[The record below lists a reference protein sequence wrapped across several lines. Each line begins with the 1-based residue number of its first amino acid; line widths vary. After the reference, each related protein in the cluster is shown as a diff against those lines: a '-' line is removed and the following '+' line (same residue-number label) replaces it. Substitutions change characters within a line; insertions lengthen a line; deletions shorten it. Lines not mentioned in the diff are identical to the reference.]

1 MILQSIKIQI
11 NTINVINGL
20 THVLGH
26 AHFHVLSLKLLHH
39 LGRFL
44 GIHHLVHLL
53 HRLKHGR
60 ETNVRG
66 NLYVSI
72 HYSQ

>member
-1 MILQSIKIQI
+1 MIRDDFTSIKIQT

-39 LGRFL
+39 LRRFL

-53 HRLKHGR
+53 HRLKTWKR
-60 ETNVRG
+60 NKC
-66 NLYVSI
+66 
-72 HYSQ
+72 